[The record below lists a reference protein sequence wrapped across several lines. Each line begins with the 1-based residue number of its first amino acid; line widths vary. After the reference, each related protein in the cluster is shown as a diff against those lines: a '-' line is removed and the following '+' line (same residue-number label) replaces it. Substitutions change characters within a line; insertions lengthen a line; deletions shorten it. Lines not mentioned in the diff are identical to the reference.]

1 MANKKDY
8 YEVLGIG
15 KQASDA
21 DIKKAYR
28 KMAKEYHPDNNPGDK
43 TAEAKFKEVNEANA
57 ILSDAEKRRAY
68 DQFGH
73 SAFSQ
78 QTGGGGWGGVHPDIN
93 DMFSSVFTQMDI
105 GDIFGGGGRAR
116 RGPRRGADMQMR
128 LPIKFEEAVFGT
140 TRDIQMQTYDTCNT
154 CKGSGA
160 APGTHAETCKK
171 CNGTGT
177 ERQTRQTLLG
187 VMTSVEACSACRGEG
202 KVIRDPCVTC
212 RGQGRTRVTKT
223 LQVTV
228 PKGIDDGQQIR
239 LSGKGEVGEKG
250 AQSGDLYISVQ
261 VAPHKLFT
269 RSGTN
274 LHLEVPI
281 TFVQAA
287 MGDEISIPLLDGS
300 EEKYTIK
307 GGTQPGAVI
316 NLRGKGVPSLRNNR
330 NIGDLLV
337 KLNVTVPTQMN
348 DRQKE
353 LLMAFNEAMGDDYK
367 YHKKRWFDKV
377 KEYFT

>member
-1 MANKKDY
+1 MANKSDY
-8 YEVLGIG
+8 YEILGIN
-15 KQASDA
+15 KQASDD

-28 KMAKEYHPDNNPGDK
+28 KMAKKYHPDNNPGDK
-43 TAEAKFKEVNEANA
+43 TAEAKFKEINEANA
-57 ILSDAEKRRAY
+57 VLSDAEKRRAY

-78 QTGGGGWGGVHPDIN
+78 QGGGFGGGYPDIN
-93 DMFSSVFTQMDI
+93 DMFSSMFTQMDI
-105 GDIFGGGGRAR
+105 GDIFGGGGRTR
-116 RGPRRGADMQMR
+116 RGPKRGSDMHMR

-140 TRDIQMQTYDTCNT
+140 TRDIQMQTYETCGT

-160 APGTHAETCKK
+160 TPGTFAENCKK
-171 CNGTGT
+171 CNGTGS
-177 ERQTRQTLLG
+177 ERMVRQTMLG
-187 VMTSVEACSACRGEG
+187 VMTTVESCSACRGEG
-202 KVIRDPCVTC
+202 KVIRDPCASC
-212 RGQGRTRVTKT
+212 RGQGRTRATKT

-239 LSGKGEVGEKG
+239 LAGKGEVGEKG
-250 AQSGDLYISVQ
+250 AQAGDLYITVQ
-261 VAPHKLFT
+261 VSQHKLFT

-274 LHLEVPI
+274 LHIEVPI

-287 MGDEISIPLLDGS
+287 MGDEISIPLLDGT
-300 EEKYTIK
+300 EEKYAIK
-307 GGTQPGAVI
+307 GGTQPGTIVNI
-316 NLRGKGVPSLRNNR
+316 KGKGVPSLRNNR
-330 NIGDLLV
+330 NVGDLLV

-353 LLMAFNEAMGDDYK
+353 LLKAFNDAMGDDYK

-377 KEYFT
+377 KEYFM

>member
-1 MANKKDY
+1 MSTKKDY
-8 YEVLGIG
+8 YETLGIS

-21 DIKKAYR
+21 EIKKAYR
-28 KMAKEYHPDNNPGDK
+28 QMAKKYHPDNNPGDA
-43 TAEAKFKEVNEANA
+43 TAEANFKEVNEANA
-57 ILSDAEKRRAY
+57 VLSDAEKRRTY

-73 SAFSQ
+73 AAFTQ
-78 QTGGGGWGGVHPDIN
+78 QGGGGGWGGAHPDIS

-105 GDIFGGGGRAR
+105 GDLFGGGRGR
-116 RGPRRGADMQMR
+116 RGPKRGADMQMR

-140 TRDIQMQTYDTCNT
+140 TRDIQMQTYDSCGT

-160 APGTHAETCKK
+160 APGTHAENCKK
-171 CNGTGT
+171 CNGTGS
-177 ERQTRQTLLG
+177 ERVVRQTMLG
-187 VMTSVEACSACRGEG
+187 VMTSVESCTACRGEG

-212 RGQGRTRVTKT
+212 RGQGRVRITKT

-239 LSGKGEVGEKG
+239 LAGKGEVGEKG
-250 AQSGDLYISVQ
+250 AQAGDLYIVVQ
-261 VAPHKLFT
+261 VSSHKLFT

-300 EEKYTIK
+300 EEKYVIK
-307 GGTQPGAVI
+307 GGTQPGAVV
-316 NLRGKGVPSLRNNR
+316 NLKGKGVPSLRNNK
-330 NIGDLLV
+330 NMGDLLV
-337 KLNVTVPTQMN
+337 KLNVTVPTSMT

-353 LLMAFNEAMGDDYK
+353 LLLGFNDAMGDDYK